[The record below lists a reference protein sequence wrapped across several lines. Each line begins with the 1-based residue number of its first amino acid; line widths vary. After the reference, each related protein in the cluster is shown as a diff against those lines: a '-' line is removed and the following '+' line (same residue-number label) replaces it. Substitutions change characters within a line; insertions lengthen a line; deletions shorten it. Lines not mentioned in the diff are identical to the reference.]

1 MSLIYLYATQ
11 YRTKQ
16 TGAEAHTA
24 ATVKIALIYALT
36 RKTDTII

>member
-1 MSLIYLYATQ
+1 MQ

>member
-1 MSLIYLYATQ
+1 MAASTTIFVLLGI
-11 YRTKQ
+11 
-16 TGAEAHTA
+16 TA